1 VYQALLHGREIEKPG
16 WVRLN
21 FSYLHSDAQAQRI
34 IDAVADLAHNA
45 GRWIPR
51 YEVDEASARFSARPV
66 SAAVAS

>member
-1 VYQALLHGREIEKPG
+1 
-16 WVRLN
+16 LN